1 MKTVSRSLSLVMRL
15 SVLTSALLLGQQAL
29 ALGTDAG
36 TPVSNQATVAY
47 DVGGNAQTPIPSD
60 PAGNSDPLLGNPTV
74 FLVDRR
80 VDFTIAASDGVHTSV
95 APGDVQAFAAFSL
108 TNDSNAIMDWDLT
121 LLDLTSA
128 DPNVNGLPDTDVVL
142 INYTI
147 RVANGD
153 GAGGVPDFGADVDF
167 VDELGEDET
176 VVIYVFA
183 DAPLTLVN
191 DDVDNFTL
199 NATAADHATATA
211 TPGVLDPLLT
221 QSGGADDPTIIES
234 VFANLSGEDPSGNA
248 TESFSDG
255 FLVDSAALVITKTA
269 AVDSAPFGS
278 QKAIPGAIIEYTI
291 TIDNSA
297 GDSDAT
303 DVSISDAIDAD
314 VTLVLGAYGGAG
326 QDIELDNGGV
336 VSTCSA
342 DPSPGDADGC
352 TYDIPNLVVGDAA
365 GPITVAAGEV
375 LTVKFQVLIPNL

>member
-1 MKTVSRSLSLVMRL
+1 MNTVSRSLSLLARL
-15 SVLTSALLLGQQAL
+15 SIVASALLLGQQAL

-47 DVGGNAQTPIPSD
+47 DVGGNTQTPIPSD
-60 PAGNSDPLLGNPTV
+60 PAGNSDPLAGNPTV

-80 VDFTIAASDGVHTSV
+80 VDFTIVATDAVHTIV
-95 APGDVQAFAAFSL
+95 APGDVQAFAAFTL

-128 DPNVNGLPDTDVVL
+128 DPAVNGENDTDVVL

-153 GAGGVPDFGADVDF
+153 GGSGVPDFGADLAF

-183 DAPLTLVN
+183 DAPVTLVN

-199 NATAADHATATA
+199 NATAADHATAMD
-211 TPGVLDPLLT
+211 TPLVLDPLLT
-221 QSGGADDPTIIES
+221 QSPGADDPTIIES
-234 VFANLSGEDPSGNA
+234 VFANASGEDPSGNA
-248 TESFSDG
+248 TESESDG
-255 FLVDSAALVITKTA
+255 FIVDSAELVITKVA
-269 AVDSAPFGS
+269 AVFSDPFTSG
-278 QKAIPGAIIEYTI
+278 KAVPGAIIEYTI
-291 TIDNSA
+291 TVDNSA

-303 DVSISDAIDAD
+303 DVSISDLIDSD

-326 QDIELDNGGV
+326 DDIELDNGGTV
-336 VSTCSA
+336 TTCSA
-342 DPSPGDADGC
+342 DPAPGDGDGC

-365 GPITVAAGEV
+365 GPITVVAGEV